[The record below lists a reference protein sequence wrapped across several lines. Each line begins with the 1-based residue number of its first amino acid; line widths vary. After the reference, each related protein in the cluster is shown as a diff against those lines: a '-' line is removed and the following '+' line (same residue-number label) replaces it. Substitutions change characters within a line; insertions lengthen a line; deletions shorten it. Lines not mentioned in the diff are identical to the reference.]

1 MVKKAGRMIL
11 ITVHM
16 TEQYVKAL
24 DKLVELKLYP
34 SRSEAI
40 RAAIRDLIDK
50 YSLIQRNKKD
60 SLGLIIGL

>member
-1 MVKKAGRMIL
+1 VVKKAGRMIL